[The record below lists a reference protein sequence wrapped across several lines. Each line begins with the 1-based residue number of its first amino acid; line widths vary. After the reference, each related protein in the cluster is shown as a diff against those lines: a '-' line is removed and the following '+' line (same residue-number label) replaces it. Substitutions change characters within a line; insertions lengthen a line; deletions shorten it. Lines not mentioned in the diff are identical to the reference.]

1 MRILEPILRHVL
13 RIKSAFLQQRPRIN
27 ILQNHIRRVII
38 NTSELTEGD
47 LLLARQNSDDNKL
60 RSATV
65 TAVDNLGGSLKHRG

>member
-1 MRILEPILRHVL
+1 MRILEPILRHAL
-13 RIKSAFLQQRPRIN
+13 RIKSAFFATAPKN

-38 NTSELTEGD
+38 NTSELTKGD
-47 LLLARQNSDDNKL
+47 LLLARQNSDDNKF